1 MTVEKKKIQ
10 TVCVYC
16 GSADDV
22 LPVYY
27 EGAFKMGQEL
37 ARRGLRVVYGAG
49 KTGLMGTLADGALQ
63 AGGDVTGVVPVYLN
77 TPQLIHNDL
86 THLEIVE
93 NIHLRKA
100 RMSQLA
106 DAFIAMPGGYGTFEE
121 LFETLTWAQIGLH
134 QKPVGLYNI
143 AHYFDPLITL
153 VQHALKEGFIYA
165 EHNAI
170 LLIDENPDQLITAL
184 EQYIPPAGMER
195 WLNRGDM
202 GEQ

>member
-1 MTVEKKKIQ
+1 MSGENNKIQ

-16 GSADDV
+16 GSADNI
-22 LPVYY
+22 LPVFY
-27 EGAFKMGQEL
+27 EGAFHMGQEL
-37 ARRGLRVVYGAG
+37 AQRGLRVVYGAG
-49 KTGLMGTLADGALQ
+49 KTGLMGSLADGALQ
-63 AGGDVTGVVPVYLN
+63 AGGEVTGVVPVYLN
-77 TPQLIHNDL
+77 MPQLIHSGL
-86 THLEIVE
+86 TRLEIVD

-143 AHYFDPLITL
+143 AHYFDPLISL

-170 LLIDENPDQLITAL
+170 LLSDDNPEHLITAL
-184 EQYIPPAGMER
+184 EQYIPPAGAER
-195 WLNRGDM
+195 WLIRGDTSE
-202 GEQ
+202 G